1 MAGKVAKQTKAQKTQ
16 VSQKGKSGGGAVKE
30 ARITPGGPD
39 GMNCLFMCEKK
50 AYIRESAEVIVVDGT
65 VHEGPNVVTWQ
76 IVMSKDEIVR
86 IRGTVTRKP

>member
-1 MAGKVAKQTKAQKTQ
+1 MC
-16 VSQKGKSGGGAVKE
+16 SE
-30 ARITPGGPD
+30 RIVNYPGRPGWHE
-39 GMNCLFMCEKK
+39 LFIHVRKK
-50 AYIRESAEVIVVDGT
+50 ASIRESAEVIVVDGT